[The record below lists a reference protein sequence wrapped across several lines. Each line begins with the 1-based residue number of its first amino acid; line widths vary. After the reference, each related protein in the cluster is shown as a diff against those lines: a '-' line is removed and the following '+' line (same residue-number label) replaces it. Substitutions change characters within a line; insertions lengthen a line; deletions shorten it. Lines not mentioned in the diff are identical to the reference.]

1 MGKIIQK
8 IEENIDLF
16 LLNVK
21 KQATNTKK
29 ASLVI
34 EKYIKEGEI
43 TDEEEK
49 ILQTQ
54 LWDSL
59 KIVGVVIP
67 FVLIPG
73 ASLLMPLILK
83 VAEKNDIEL
92 LPTAFQS
99 EKKDRKDRKDLKRN
113 SKKKLFFNWKK
124 TKNDDI

>member
-1 MGKIIQK
+1 MEKIIKK
-8 IEENIDLF
+8 IEENIHLF

-21 KQATNTKK
+21 KQAANTKE
-29 ASLVI
+29 AGSVI
-34 EKYIKEGEI
+34 EKYLKEGEI

-99 EKKDRKDRKDLKRN
+99 EKKDRKDLKRN

-124 TKNDDI
+124 TKNDF

>member
-1 MGKIIQK
+1 MGKIIKK

-16 LLNVK
+16 LINIK
-21 KQATNTKK
+21 KQAANTKE
-29 ASLVI
+29 ASFII
-34 EKYIKEGEI
+34 EKYMKEGKI

-99 EKKDRKDRKDLKRN
+99 EKKDRKYLKRN

-124 TKNDDI
+124 TKNDI

>member
-1 MGKIIQK
+1 MGKILQK

-16 LLNVK
+16 LINIK
-21 KQATNTKK
+21 KQASNTKE
-29 ASLVI
+29 AGAII
-34 EKYIKEGEI
+34 EKYIKEGKI
-43 TDEEEK
+43 TEEEEK

-99 EKKDRKDRKDLKRN
+99 EKKDRKDLKRVT
-113 SKKKLFFNWKK
+113 KKKRFFTWKK
-124 TKNDDI
+124 PKNDDI

>member
-1 MGKIIQK
+1 MEKIIKK
-8 IEENIDLF
+8 IEESIHIF

-21 KQATNTKK
+21 KQAFNTKE
-29 ASLVI
+29 AGSVI
-34 EKYIKEGEI
+34 EKYIKEGKI

-99 EKKDRKDRKDLKRN
+99 EKKDRKELKRVT
-113 SKKKLFFNWKK
+113 KKKTIFTWKK
-124 TKNDDI
+124 NKNDI

>member
-1 MGKIIQK
+1 MEKIIKK
-8 IEENIDLF
+8 IEENIHLF

-21 KQATNTKK
+21 KQAANTKE
-29 ASLVI
+29 AGSVI
-34 EKYIKEGEI
+34 EKYLKEGEI

-99 EKKDRKDRKDLKRN
+99 EKKDRKNLKRTP
-113 SKKKLFFNWKK
+113 KKKLFFNWKK
-124 TKNDDI
+124 TKNDF

>member
-1 MGKIIQK
+1 MEKIIKK
-8 IEENIDLF
+8 IEENIHIF
-16 LLNVK
+16 VLNVK
-21 KQATNTKK
+21 KQASNTKE
-29 ASLVI
+29 AGSII
-34 EKYIKEGEI
+34 EKYIKEGKI

-54 LWDSL
+54 LWDFL

-99 EKKDRKDRKDLKRN
+99 VKKDRKQL
-113 SKKKLFFNWKK
+113 KKKHKN
-124 TKNDDI
+124 TKNTKTNI

>member
-8 IEENIDLF
+8 IEENIHLF

-21 KQATNTKK
+21 KQAANTKE
-29 ASLVI
+29 AGSVI
-34 EKYIKEGEI
+34 EKYLKEGEI

-99 EKKDRKDRKDLKRN
+99 EKKDRKDLKRN

-124 TKNDDI
+124 TKNDF